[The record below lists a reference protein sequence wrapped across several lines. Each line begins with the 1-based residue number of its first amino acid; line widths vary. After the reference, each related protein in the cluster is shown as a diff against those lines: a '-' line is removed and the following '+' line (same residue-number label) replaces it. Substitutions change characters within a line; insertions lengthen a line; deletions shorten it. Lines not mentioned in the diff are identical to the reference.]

1 MPKGKNIKV
10 GIGFATGRK
19 SFQKVLRTYIYSC
32 KESGLVENK
41 RISLNLFVAYDLK
54 YNKTKIT
61 DYTKV
66 HPEIVEQIDSI
77 NFIGRNSI
85 KNEINYLIRENV
97 IDIDEAR
104 LLFRR
109 GYAANRNAVLYKAI
123 KQNMDYVVFLDDD
136 EYPLAVTKSRK
147 NTIWGGQCVLSNHLK
162 YIKKVDITH
171 GHHCG
176 YISPIPYMEFNNT

>member
-41 RISLNLFVAYDLK
+41 RISLNLFVAYDLN

-61 DYTKV
+61 YYTKI

-77 NFIGRNSI
+77 NFIGRHSI
-85 KNEINYLIRENV
+85 KNEIDYLIRENV
-97 IDIDEAR
+97 INID
-104 LLFRR
+104 
-109 GYAANRNAVLYKAI
+109 
-123 KQNMDYVVFLDDD
+123 
-136 EYPLAVTKSRK
+136 
-147 NTIWGGQCVLSNHLK
+147 
-162 YIKKVDITH
+162 
-171 GHHCG
+171 
-176 YISPIPYMEFNNT
+176 